1 MYMLSKKKLSDPSP
15 TVFILGNTKTYIST
29 LNNSNIPSN
38 NETAVNNSLGFE
50 TALQIPDVDLN
61 DS

>member
-1 MYMLSKKKLSDPSP
+1 MLSKKKLSDLSP
-15 TVFILGNTKTYIST
+15 TVFTLRDTRTYIST

-38 NETAVNNSLGFE
+38 NKAAVNNSLSFE
-50 TALQIPDVDLN
+50 TALQIPDIDLN